1 MYCINCG
8 TKNED
13 DSKFCINCGEKME
26 EEQTTDKKVEEA
38 QEVVD
43 KVNELKEKAVEPVVE
58 EKKEVI
64 KPVTEPPKN
73 DKTVVIVTIVVILTI
88 ALLGVAVN
96 FIYKDFILGKRNPI
110 PKTTKKIPKGNTT
123 ESGWEISYK
132 VPSDFKEDGY
142 ATNTLKMYKYNKD
155 SNLCTLTMW
164 RITYIKDGET
174 EESLMREYSNSS
186 KKDTIELKD
195 IDINGKKWKY
205 IEDEGNWSRYE
216 YGMFSSDKTS
226 FYSIKYTDYDP
237 DNGVCKKYLDEII
250 KSITYNK

>member
-26 EEQTTDKKVEEA
+26 ENLKVEEKINDTK
-38 QEVVD
+38 EITTEPVVD
-43 KVNELKEKAVEPVVE
+43 KKEE
-58 EKKEVI
+58 EI
-64 KPVTEPPKN
+64 KPVSNNNNNQN

-96 FIYKDFILGKRNPI
+96 FIYKDFIKPKNNNYI
-110 PKTTKKIPKGNTT
+110 PTINNKNKKVPKGNTT

-132 VPSDFKEDGY
+132 IPDEFKEDGY
-142 ATNTLKMYKYNKD
+142 ETNTLKMYKYDKN
-155 SNLCTLTMW
+155 SNLCSLTLW
-164 RITYIKDGET
+164 KITYIKDGAT
-174 EESLMREYSNSS
+174 EDSIMREYSNSS
-186 KKDTIELKD
+186 KSDTIEIKD
-195 IDINGKKWKY
+195 IDINGKNWKY
-205 IEDEGNWSRYE
+205 LEDVRNWAWYE

-226 FYSIKYTDYDP
+226 FYLIRYTDYDP
-237 DNGVCKKYLDEII
+237 DKGVCKKYLDETI